1 MTLKSLHRDRR
12 GQSAVEMLFVFPLL
26 FMLFTF
32 MFEMGYL
39 LYDWA
44 VINYHTSTIAVSSA
58 TTGQFSNTIRL
69 RLVQN
74 LHDWTVNGKGYTY
87 NADISSAPV
96 TTDKNTVYI
105 YGSDENT
112 AVQRGQYIFV
122 NVDYPWHF
130 KFFLIDA
137 LAGWIVNEQD
147 MRLHVNA
154 AFPSEV
160 FYE

>member
-1 MTLKSLHRDRR
+1 MTLKSLHWDRR
-12 GQSAVEMLFVFPLL
+12 GQSSVEMLFVFPLL

-39 LYDWA
+39 LYDWT

-69 RLVQN
+69 RLAQN

-87 NADISSAPV
+87 NADSSSAPV
-96 TTDKNTVYI
+96 TTDQNTVYI

-122 NVDYPWHF
+122 NVDFPWHF

-137 LAGWIVNEQD
+137 IAGWIVNEED

-154 AFPSEV
+154 VFPSEV
-160 FYE
+160 YYE